1 MAALAKHVQHRSE
14 TVKPREVKEKLPW
27 VHILIGNAKTFIRGT
42 YHGVSHKHLQRYLNE
57 FCYRF
62 NRRLKESE
70 IFDHILTASLS
81 THTLTFAELTQ

>member
-1 MAALAKHVQHRSE
+1 M
-14 TVKPREVKEKLPW
+14 
-27 VHILIGNAKTFIRGT
+27 FIPIRYNIRNGGLNMT
-42 YHGVSHKHLQRYLNE
+42 AYTEIDQRYLNE

-62 NRRLKESE
+62 NRRFKESE